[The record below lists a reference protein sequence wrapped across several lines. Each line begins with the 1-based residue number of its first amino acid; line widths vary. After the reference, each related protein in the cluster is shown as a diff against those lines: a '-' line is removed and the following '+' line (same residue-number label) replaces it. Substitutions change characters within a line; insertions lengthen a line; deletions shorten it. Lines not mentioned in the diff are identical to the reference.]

1 PALRSPDARGRRHA
15 EDRSP
20 ERSVPPHNTRAGSRD
35 AGAARVTISITGY
48 SGPAIPSMGSP
59 AFFASLLTRR
69 SFGGFVWVQQQPM
82 QPLTEGTMRNGKKR
96 AADDEVAL
104 MSEIASALGVHRT
117 TAYHMARAGEI
128 AGVSW
133 RGGRYEMSR
142 P

>member
-1 PALRSPDARGRRHA
+1 
-15 EDRSP
+15 
-20 ERSVPPHNTRAGSRD
+20 
-35 AGAARVTISITGY
+35 
-48 SGPAIPSMGSP
+48 
-59 AFFASLLTRR
+59 
-69 SFGGFVWVQQQPM
+69 
-82 QPLTEGTMRNGKKR
+82 MRNGKKR

-142 P
+142 ADFRRLKPIAKPQPETASR